1 MTKIIS
7 MPSWQKDRNKFN
19 ETTYCLYATLT
30 SWKYALD
37 LPKPGES
44 GCEPAVFLHLYGL
57 IEPCPIIQES
67 MSLGLFI
74 TCQQAESSGGFPRPP
89 WQLDLVPAMDDPPLP
104 QSLEAELILEET
116 LLQDLKECL
125 FLTAKS
131 PESSLEVLLTIRE
144 NAAVR
149 PDDLAERSFSIVEFG
164 FTLNHQKGSR

>member
-1 MTKIIS
+1 MKS
-7 MPSWQKDRNKFN
+7 N
-19 ETTYCLYATLT
+19 EITYCLYATVS

-37 LPKPGES
+37 LPKPGED
-44 GCEPAVFLHLYGL
+44 GYRPAVSLHLYAM
-57 IEPCPIIQES
+57 IEQCPILQES
-67 MSLGLFI
+67 ISLGLSMAGND
-74 TCQQAESSGGFPRPP
+74 TAPGRNSPTPP
-89 WQLDLVPAMDDPPLP
+89 WQLDLMPALDEPPIP
-104 QSLEAELILEET
+104 RSLEAELILEET

-144 NAAVR
+144 NAAVQ